1 MIHEFEEV
9 VLLADKPQYG
19 LEAGD
24 MGTIVDID
32 KTGEQVTLE
41 FFALDGTTIAVV
53 PVAFHDI
60 RPVSNKE
67 IAHARPIR

>member
-1 MIHEFEEV
+1 MIQELEEV
-9 VLLADKPQYG
+9 VLLVDKPEFG

-24 MGTIVDID
+24 MGTVVDID
-32 KTGEQVTLE
+32 KTGQQATLE
-41 FFALDGTTIAVV
+41 FFALDGTTLAVV
-53 PVAFHDI
+53 PVSIRDI